1 MVSIPGTEAV
11 KAFPLILRQ
20 VAIRWG
26 RGCWR
31 WGCKRCGYCLCLLY
45 RICRLFLNRHTAP
58 HQCHANNPESDDGT
72 VDVLPRLMPRVRKAE
87 VESAVNGFC
96 QYCESESVDGEVF
109 ARLHRRVK
117 RLEFYLDEE
126 QCRRV
131 NESYQQE
138 MDRRFAAGGFK
149 LTEFIVTNLSYPT
162 LEQWFPHTKKL
173 AEISRCRYLK

>member
-1 MVSIPGTEAV
+1 MLVV
-11 KAFPLILRQ
+11 
-20 VAIRWG
+20 V
-26 RGCWR
+26 
-31 WGCKRCGYCLCLLY
+31 
-45 RICRLFLNRHTAP
+45 
-58 HQCHANNPESDDGT
+58 SDDGT

-96 QYCESESVDGEVF
+96 QYWESEYVDGEVF

-149 LTEFIVTNLSYPT
+149 LTERDLKPNPQMNESYFWDP
-162 LEQWFPHTKKL
+162 
-173 AEISRCRYLK
+173 